1 MGGPPVTNTNPELA
15 RRAVAAP
22 ATSAA
27 RGAGDDLLTVEG
39 LTVRFPVRS
48 RLLRRTV
55 GQIHA
60 VEDVSL
66 SVAPGET
73 LGIVGESGCGKST
86 TGKAI
91 LQLIKP
97 TAGSVRLSGQELTTL
112 SKKALLP
119 YRRQLQIVLQ
129 DPYASLDPR
138 MTVEA
143 IIAEPLQVQG
153 TSRAARGAR
162 VGELLELV
170 GLHPDHRRRYP
181 HEFSGG
187 QRQRIAI
194 ARALA
199 LEPRLLVLDEPLSAL
214 DVSIQ
219 AQIVNLLKRLQRE
232 MQVSYILISHD
243 LAVVRQI
250 CNRVAVMYL
259 GQIVESGTCEE
270 VYASPNHPYTQALLS
285 AAPQPDPARRG
296 DRKRIILGG
305 DLPRPDQP
313 PSGCRFHPRC
323 WKAAAVCGAEQP
335 ELTVR
340 GQLDHPS
347 ACHFAGPPGE
357 GGSEPSGPAAS

>member
-1 MGGPPVTNTNPELA
+1 MTNTKPGA
-15 RRAVAAP
+15 ASRDVAAR
-22 ATSAA
+22 TAA
-27 RGAGDDLLTVEG
+27 GAPGAGEDLLSVEG
-39 LTVRFPVRS
+39 LTVNFPVKS

-60 VEDVSL
+60 VNNVNL
-66 SVAPGET
+66 GVAPGET

-97 TAGSVRLSGQELTTL
+97 TAGSVRLNGQELTTL
-112 SKKALLP
+112 SKKAMLP
-119 YRRQLQIVLQ
+119 YRREMQIVLQ

-143 IIAEPLQVQG
+143 IISEPLEVQG
-153 TSRAARGAR
+153 TSRSARGAR

-170 GLHPDHRRRYP
+170 GLHGDHRRRYP

-232 MQVSYILISHD
+232 MGVSYVLISHD

-250 CNRVAVMYL
+250 CNRIAVMYL
-259 GQIVESGTCEE
+259 GQIVETGRCERGVRQPE
-270 VYASPNHPYTQALLS
+270 SPVHA
-285 AAPQPDPARRG
+285 G
-296 DRKRIILGG
+296 
-305 DLPRPDQP
+305 
-313 PSGCRFHPRC
+313 
-323 WKAAAVCGAEQP
+323 AAVRCA
-335 ELTVR
+335 
-340 GQLDHPS
+340 
-347 ACHFAGPPGE
+347 A
-357 GGSEPSGPAAS
+357 SGPDAAGRP

>member
-1 MGGPPVTNTNPELA
+1 MGGIPVVNTTPSVA
-15 RRAVAAP
+15 SRDAAGPAAAP
-22 ATSAA
+22 
-27 RGAGDDLLTVEG
+27 GAGEDLLTVEG
-39 LTVRFPVRS
+39 LTVNFPVRS

-60 VEDVSL
+60 VDNVSL
-66 SVAPGET
+66 SVSLGET

-97 TAGSVRLSGQELTTL
+97 TAGSVRLRGQELTTL
-112 SKKALLP
+112 SKKAILP
-119 YRRQLQIVLQ
+119 YRREMQIVLQ
-129 DPYASLDPR
+129 DPYSSLDPR
-138 MTVEA
+138 MTVEG
-143 IIAEPLQVQG
+143 IISEPLEVQG
-153 TSRAARGAR
+153 FSSSARRART
-162 VGELLELV
+162 GELLELV
-170 GLHPDHRRRYP
+170 GLQADHRRRYP

-232 MQVSYILISHD
+232 MQVSFILISHD

-259 GQIVESGTCEE
+259 GQIIETGRCEE

-296 DRKRIILGG
+296 ERKRIILGG

-313 PSGCRFHPRC
+313 PGGCRFHTRC
-323 WKAAAVCGAEQP
+323 WRAEQLCRDKEP

-340 GQLDHPS
+340 DGLDHPS
-347 ACHFAGPPGE
+347 ACHFAGPADGT
-357 GGSEPSGPAAS
+357 GLGKAGASA

>member
-1 MGGPPVTNTNPELA
+1 MGGIPVMNTTPSVA
-15 RRAVAAP
+15 SRDATGPTAAAAP
-22 ATSAA
+22 
-27 RGAGDDLLTVEG
+27 GAGEDLLTVEG
-39 LTVRFPVRS
+39 LTVNFPVRS

-60 VEDVSL
+60 VDNVSL
-66 SVAPGET
+66 SVSLGET

-97 TAGSVRLSGQELTTL
+97 TAGSVRLRGQELTTL
-112 SKKALLP
+112 SKKAMMP
-119 YRRQLQIVLQ
+119 YRREMQIVLQ
-129 DPYASLDPR
+129 DPYSSLDPR
-138 MTVEA
+138 MTVEG
-143 IIAEPLQVQG
+143 IISEPLEVQG
-153 TSRAARGAR
+153 FSPSARRART
-162 VGELLELV
+162 GELLELV
-170 GLHPDHRRRYP
+170 GLHADHRRRYP

-232 MQVSYILISHD
+232 MQVSFILISHD

-259 GQIVESGTCEE
+259 GQIIETGRCEE

-296 DRKRIILGG
+296 ERKRIILGG

-313 PSGCRFHPRC
+313 PGGCRFHTRC
-323 WKAAAVCGAEQP
+323 WRAEQLCRDKEP

-340 GQLDHPS
+340 DGLDHPS
-347 ACHFAGPPGE
+347 ACHFAGPADGT
-357 GGSEPSGPAAS
+357 GLGKAGASA